1 MAPPGSLLLQ
11 AIADEHRT
19 TGFDLRQNKLAE
31 AACFG
36 VRFSG
41 SGISHVPLD
50 NSDDRLLNSA
60 TKSVQIGKQHASLWD
75 SGFLE
80 DNFQW
85 HGGVS
90 DKR

>member
-1 MAPPGSLLLQ
+1 LGKNQP
-11 AIADEHRT
+11 T
-19 TGFDLRQNKLAE
+19 E

-36 VRFSG
+36 VGFSG

-50 NSDDRLLNSA
+50 NPDDRLLNSA
-60 TKSVQIGKQHASLWD
+60 AKSVQIGKQHASLWD

-80 DNFQW
+80 YNFQW